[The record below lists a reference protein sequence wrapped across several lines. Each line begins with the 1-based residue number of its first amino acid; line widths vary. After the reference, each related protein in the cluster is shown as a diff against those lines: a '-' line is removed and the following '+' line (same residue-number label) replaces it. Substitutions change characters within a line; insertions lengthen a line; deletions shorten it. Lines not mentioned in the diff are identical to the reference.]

1 MEITVQSV
9 HFDADVKLQEFI
21 DKKLKKLETF
31 FDHIVSVDVILKLEN
46 SGQVKDKI
54 AEIKLNVPGA
64 TLLAKES
71 SKTFEESIDLSADA
85 LRRQL
90 QKHKEKLNGH

>member
-21 DKKLKKLETF
+21 DKKLRKLETF

-64 TLLAKES
+64 TMLAKES
-71 SKTFEESIDLSADA
+71 CKTFEEAIDLSADA

-90 QKHKEKLNGH
+90 QKHKDKMNGH

>member
-21 DKKLKKLETF
+21 DKKLRKLETF

-54 AEIKLNVPGA
+54 AEIKLNIPGA

-71 SKTFEESIDLSADA
+71 CKTFEESIDQCADA
-85 LRRQL
+85 MRKQL
-90 QKHKEKLNGH
+90 QKHKDKMNSH

>member
-1 MEITVQSV
+1 MQSV

-21 DKKLKKLETF
+21 DKKLRKLETF

-71 SKTFEESIDLSADA
+71 FKTFEESIDQCADA
-85 LRRQL
+85 LRKQL
-90 QKHKEKLNGH
+90 QKHKDKMNGH

>member
-1 MEITVQSV
+1 VQSV

-21 DKKLKKLETF
+21 DKKIKKLETF

-54 AEIKLNVPGA
+54 AEIKLHVPGA
-64 TLLAKES
+64 TMLAKES
-71 SKTFEESIDLSADA
+71 CKTFEESVDLCSDA

-90 QKHKEKLNGH
+90 QKHKDKLNGY